1 MKLAIIGS
9 RSIETLCLDEYIP
22 PETTLIVSGGANG
35 VDRIAEQ
42 YADNYKL
49 SKLIIRPEYHE
60 SGRAAP
66 IRRNKVIVDEA
77 DEILVFWDGVSK
89 GTKSVID
96 YAKKQGKPIRVYQGS
111 NLILAIPHSP

>member
-9 RSIETLCLDEYIP
+9 RSIQAVCLDEYIP
-22 PETTLIVSGGANG
+22 PETTLIISGGANG

-42 YADNYKL
+42 YADKYKL
-49 SKLIIRPEYHE
+49 SKLIIRPQYQKY
-60 SGRAAP
+60 GRAAP

-77 DEILVFWDGVSK
+77 DEILAFWDGVSK

-96 YAKKQGKPIRVYQGS
+96 YAENQGKPIRVYRGS
-111 NLILAIPHSP
+111 DMVVNFHGSY

>member
-22 PETTLIVSGGANG
+22 SETTLIVSGGANG

-42 YADNYKL
+42 YADNHKL
-49 SKLIIRPEYHE
+49 SKLIIRPEYHKY
-60 SGRAAP
+60 GRAAP

-77 DEILVFWDGVSK
+77 DEILAFWDGVSK

-111 NLILAIPHSP
+111 GLILAIPHSR